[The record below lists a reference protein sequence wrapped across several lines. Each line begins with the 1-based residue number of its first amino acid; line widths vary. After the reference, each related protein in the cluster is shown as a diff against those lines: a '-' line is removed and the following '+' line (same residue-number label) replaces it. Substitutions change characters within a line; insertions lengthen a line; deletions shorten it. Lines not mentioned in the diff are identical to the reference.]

1 MKMPA
6 SCVSALR
13 LPHRRGFWEKS
24 VPPGPAIASALHEA
38 QEDKDRTD
46 VVLVIGKGHE
56 RWIKDLNR
64 HVPYEGDDCVVE
76 RLLQ

>member
-1 MKMPA
+1 MWRPIQ
-6 SCVSALR
+6 SSTV
-13 LPHRRGFWEKS
+13 RRRS
-24 VPPGPAIASALHEA
+24 PLALHEA